1 LRYRDGVSHS
11 QDLIDAAR
19 AIIRL
24 SRMFERAFDDLSLAH
39 YRVLASVAA
48 GDSQASRVAARLAL
62 AKPTISASVE
72 ALCQRGL
79 LVREQVS
86 GDQRAVKLRVTPA
99 GEQLLADTE
108 AAMLARFGQ
117 VLERLPESDATVR
130 GLAELG
136 PVLDALA
143 DERLASRLRAGAQV
157 AQ

>member
-1 LRYRDGVSHS
+1 VSDS
-11 QDLIDAAR
+11 QELIDAAR

-24 SRMFERAFDDLSLAH
+24 SRMFERAFDELSLAH

-62 AKPTISASVE
+62 AKPTISASVD

-86 GDQRAVKLRVTPA
+86 GDQRAVRLCVTEA
-99 GEQLLADTE
+99 GRKLLADTE

-117 VLERLPESDATVR
+117 VLERLPEPDATVR

-136 PVLDALA
+136 PVLDTLA
-143 DERLASRLRAGAQV
+143 DERLASRLAARAQAGR
-157 AQ
+157 

>member
-1 LRYRDGVSHS
+1 VNDSPE
-11 QDLIDAAR
+11 LIDAAR
-19 AIIRL
+19 TIIRL
-24 SRMFERAFDDLSLAH
+24 SRMFERTFADLSLAH

-48 GDSQASRVAARLAL
+48 GDQQASRVAARLAL

-79 LVREQVS
+79 LVREHVAA
-86 GDQRAVKLRVTPA
+86 DQRAVALRMTPA
-99 GEQLLADTE
+99 GERLLADTE

-117 VLERLPESDATVR
+117 VLERLPEPASTVR

-143 DERLASRLRAGAQV
+143 DERLASRLNARAQDPR
-157 AQ
+157 

>member
-1 LRYRDGVSHS
+1 MGKT

-19 AIIRL
+19 AVIRL
-24 SRMFERAFDDLSLAH
+24 SRMFERSFADLSLAH

-48 GDSQASRVAARLAL
+48 GDEQASRVAARLAL

-79 LVREQVS
+79 LVRDQRS
-86 GDQRAVKLRVTPA
+86 GDQRAVRLRVTPA
-99 GEQLLADTE
+99 GEQVLADTE
-108 AAMLARFGQ
+108 AAMLARFAK
-117 VLERLPESDATVR
+117 VLERLDDPEATVR

-143 DERLASRLRAGAQV
+143 DERLASRLGTRAAQD
-157 AQ
+157 AR